1 MPKSSSDKLVNLI
14 NSLTKA
20 EKRGFR
26 LFVNR
31 NPSAGD
37 SLFMQLFDLILKSK
51 TYEDV
56 SALQKID
63 GLKKSQLSNLKAN
76 LYKQIL
82 ACLRL
87 IESKKVDEIQVR
99 EQIDYA
105 KILYEKGLYKQ
116 CLEILDKAKK
126 QALDINYETLA
137 LSILYFEK
145 RIESQHVT
153 GSMSAKAD
161 ELSQQS
167 DNLLKEISLT
177 NQLSNASLLLYGR
190 YLRHGYVKSKS
201 EYQELSDVVDNL
213 LPKVNVQELQFYQ
226 KLYLFQSYVWFYNM
240 GQNFPSY
247 YKYSQKWVNLYDEYP
262 SKKVTVTTPF
272 IKGYHN
278 LLNALFMSG
287 KRERFN
293 KEYRKLL
300 RFDIY
305 QKQHPTQ
312 NEVSLY
318 YLFRWTH
325 FLNKIFLNA
334 EYETSEKL
342 KELEG
347 LVESNIYGWDLNRI
361 MVLHYKIG
369 STYFGIGDLD
379 KAIEYL
385 NKITNNNYP
394 NFRVDIQSFARIL
407 NLIANF
413 DLGNEDLVSY
423 QVKSLYR
430 YLSNLKEL
438 GAVQLEIIKFLRST
452 PKIAPRDINTAFKEL
467 RDKLVVIESRPY
479 EKRPFLYLDIISWLE
494 SKIEGTTMHLVL
506 QQKLKSKK

>member
-1 MPKSSSDKLVNLI
+1 MPKPTSDKLVSLI
-14 NSLTKA
+14 YSLTKA
-20 EKRGFR
+20 EKRSFR

-37 SLFMQLFDLILKSK
+37 SLFMQLFDFISKSK
-51 TYEDV
+51 VYEDNI
-56 SALQKID
+56 AIDKID

-82 ACLRL
+82 SCLRL
-87 IESKKVDEIQVR
+87 IESKRIDEIQVR
-99 EQIDYA
+99 EQIDFA
-105 KILYEKGLYKQ
+105 KILYEKGLYKP
-116 CLEILDKAKK
+116 CLELLDKAKK
-126 QALDINYETLA
+126 LALHINYETLA

-161 ELSQQS
+161 ELTQQS
-167 DNLLKEISLT
+167 NELLHEIALT

-190 YLRHGYVKSKS
+190 YLRHGYVKNEA
-201 EYQELSDVVDNL
+201 EYQELKKFVTKL
-213 LPKVNVQELQFYQ
+213 LPKVDIQGLEFYQ

-240 GQNFPSY
+240 GQNFTNY
-247 YKYSQKWVNLYDEYP
+247 FKYSKKWVDLYDEDP
-262 SKKVTVTTPF
+262 TRKVTVTTPF

-278 LLNALFMSG
+278 LLNALFMLD

-293 KEYRKLL
+293 IEYRRLL

-312 NEVSLY
+312 NEISLY

-334 EYETSEKL
+334 EYQLSDEL
-342 KELEG
+342 DELEKI
-347 LVESNIYGWDLNRI
+347 VNVNEYGWDLNRI
-361 MVLHYKIG
+361 LVMHYKMG

-379 KAIEYL
+379 RTREHL

-394 NFRVDIQSFARIL
+394 AFREDIQSFARML

-438 GAVQLEIIKFLRST
+438 GDVQLEIIKFLRST
-452 PKIAPRDINTAFKEL
+452 PKIAPRDINAAFKKL
-467 RDKLVVIESRPY
+467 RDKLVLIERMPF

-494 SKIEGTTMHLVL
+494 SKIVGKAIREVIRA
-506 QQKLKSKK
+506 KLNQ